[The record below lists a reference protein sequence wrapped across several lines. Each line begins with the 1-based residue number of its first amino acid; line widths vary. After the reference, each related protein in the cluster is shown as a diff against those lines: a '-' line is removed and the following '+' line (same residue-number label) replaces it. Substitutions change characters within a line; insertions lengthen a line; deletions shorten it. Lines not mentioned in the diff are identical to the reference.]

1 MSPRHR
7 GIAVLALAA
16 CVLAGAACR
25 WYNLERKLDP
35 ANADFLTKVGYI
47 ITSGERRAFLLSPDA
62 EKPKFIEEFWARRNP
77 DPSSGE
83 NAFKAEY
90 LKRIEQARRMF
101 PGEGIPGW
109 MTDRGRIL
117 VLFGPPTDRDIR
129 SFGDAANRCQEVW
142 YYGDFPVI
150 FIDASCTGTFRLATM
165 DFSSLREIN
174 LMYMHDL
181 NFALDEMAKP
191 AARPPE
197 AAAKT
202 LEFDAD
208 LAIRLRTP
216 DRIEAV
222 LGVEIAYE
230 RIWFKAEGTMMTT
243 TIEAALELRD
253 AKQALVWESRVQHEI
268 RLRDTEVSRMT
279 GTKYRWEIPIVVE
292 GAERVGRLGR
302 GRDALAI
309 TLTNATGKES
319 SKKAL
324 DFK

>member
-1 MSPRHR
+1 MRPRLR
-7 GIAVLALAA
+7 AAAALVLACGA
-16 CVLAGAACR
+16 LAGAACR

-35 ANADFLTKVGYI
+35 ANADFISKVRYI
-47 ITSGERRAFLLSPDA
+47 ITGAERHAFLLSPDA

-83 NAFKAEY
+83 NTFKTEY

-117 VLFGPPTDRDIR
+117 VLFGPPMDRDIR
-129 SFGDAANRCQEVW
+129 SLPDTSNRCQEVW

-150 FIDASCTGTFRLATM
+150 FIDASCAGTFRLVTM
-165 DFSSLREIN
+165 DFSSLRDIN

-181 NFALDEMAKP
+181 NYALNEAAKP

-197 AAAKT
+197 AAPNA
-202 LEFDAD
+202 LVFDAD
-208 LAIRLRTP
+208 LVIRLRAP
-216 DRIEAV
+216 DRIEALV
-222 LGVEIAYE
+222 GVEMAYE
-230 RIWFKAEGTMMTT
+230 RIWFKADGTTMVTT
-243 TIEAALELRD
+243 LEAALELRD
-253 AKQALVWESRVQHEI
+253 AAGGQVWESRTLHEI
-268 RLRDTEVSRMT
+268 RVRDTELGGLT
-279 GTKYRWEIPIVVE
+279 GTKYRLDIPIVVE
-292 GAERVGRLGR
+292 GAERVGRLGP
-302 GRDALAI
+302 GAVLVL

-319 SKKAL
+319 LKKSL